1 MYDIIF
7 LGGGPAGYE
16 GALSASKRGLKTGVI
31 EKELPGGTCL
41 HRGCI
46 PTKSL
51 LNSVKIIKNLKTA
64 KKLGVKIEGYEIDIP
79 GMLKQKERVVSKLTR
94 GIDHLFAEN
103 GVDMIKGTGKVIA
116 PGVIEVD
123 GSDKYEAR
131 NIIISTGSSPAELP
145 HLKFDDEFIISS
157 DKALLIEDVPEKL
170 LVIGAGAIG
179 VEMGVIYSYLGSE
192 VTIVEIMDQII
203 PGSDRE
209 LSDMLAGE
217 LRKSRIKVLT
227 STSVSDPSINN
238 ATGKI
243 TFKVK
248 DDKGEH
254 EEEYSRAL
262 LSVGRKPN
270 SSDIFSSDI
279 GIELDKKGFI
289 VTGKNLKTGAEGI
302 YACGDVIGHPLL
314 AHKASHQ
321 AIAIVDFIL
330 DGKDIHEMVVPGA
343 VFTFPELASVGI
355 TEEEAKTKGI
365 DYKAGRFPYS
375 AGSRSN
381 AVEEKTGMVKVISDE
396 NNILLGAHILGAE
409 AGELL
414 PLLTYAVSKK
424 LKVTEFRDLVF
435 IHPTLSENVWEALG
449 EAGGYSIHI

>member
-1 MYDIIF
+1 MYDILF

-16 GALSASKRGLKTGVI
+16 GAISAGKRGLKTGVI
-31 EKELPGGTCL
+31 ESELPGGTCL
-41 HRGCI
+41 HWGCI

-51 LNSVKIIKNLKTA
+51 LNSVKIIKGIKTA
-64 KKLGVKIEGYEIDIP
+64 KKLGIQIEGYTVDVQ
-79 GMLKQKERVVSKLTR
+79 GMLKQKDRVVSKLTK
-94 GIDHLFAEN
+94 GILLLLEEN
-103 GVDMIKGTGKVIA
+103 KVDLIKGRGRITS

-123 GSDKYEAR
+123 SGVTLEAK
-131 NIIISTGSSPAELP
+131 NIVISTGSSPAELP
-145 HLKFDDEFIISS
+145 HLKFDHEFIISS
-157 DKALLIEDVPEKL
+157 DDALLVTDVPEKL
-170 LVIGAGAIG
+170 LIIGAGAIG

-227 STSVSDPSINN
+227 STSV
-238 ATGKI
+238 TGPAIDREKGTI
-243 TFKVK
+243 SFTIK
-248 DDKGEH
+248 DDQGERN
-254 EEEYSRAL
+254 EVFSRAL

-270 SSDIFSSDI
+270 TLDIFDDAI
-279 GIELDKKGFI
+279 GIELDQRGFI
-289 VTGKNLKTGAEGI
+289 KTGKNLTTGIEGI
-302 YACGDVIGHPLL
+302 FACGDVIGHPLL

-321 AIAIVDFIL
+321 AIAIVDHIA
-330 DGKDIHEMVVPGA
+330 DGKEIHEMTIPGA

-355 TEEEAKTKGI
+355 TEEDANKKGI
-365 DYKAGRFPYS
+365 EYKTGKFPYS

-381 AVEEKTGMVKVISDE
+381 AVEEKTGLVKVITDK
-396 NNILLGAHILGAE
+396 NNVLLGAHILGAE

-414 PLLTYAVSKK
+414 PILTYAVSKG
-424 LKVTEFRDLVF
+424 LKADEFKDLVF

>member
-1 MYDIIF
+1 MYDILF

-16 GALSASKRGLKTGVI
+16 GAISAGKRGLKTGVI

-51 LNSVKIIKNLKTA
+51 LNSVKIIKVIKTA
-64 KKLGVKIEGYEIDIP
+64 KKLGVKINDYEIDVQ
-79 GMLKQKERVVSKLTR
+79 GMLKQKERVVSKLTK
-94 GIDHLFAEN
+94 GILHLLAEN
-103 GVDMIKGTGKVIA
+103 NVDLIKGSGRITSPGIVEVDSGETHEAKNIVIA
-116 PGVIEVD
+116 
-123 GSDKYEAR
+123 
-131 NIIISTGSSPAELP
+131 TGSSPSQLP
-145 HLKFDDEFIISS
+145 DLKFDGEFIISS
-157 DKALLIEDVPEKL
+157 DDALLIKDIPEKL

-179 VEMGVIYSYLGSE
+179 VEMGLIYSYLGSE

-209 LSDMLAGE
+209 LSDILAGE

-227 STSVSDPSINN
+227 STSVYDPIIDREN
-238 ATGKI
+238 GKI
-243 TFKVK
+243 SFKIK
-248 DDKGEH
+248 DEKGER
-254 EEEYSRAL
+254 EDVFSKAL
-262 LSVGRKPN
+262 LSVGRIPN
-270 SSDIFSSDI
+270 TAGVFSPEI
-279 GIELDKKGFI
+279 GIELDKRGFI
-289 VTGKNLKTGAEGI
+289 KTGKNLKTGAEGT

-321 AIAIVDFIL
+321 AIAIVDHIL
-330 DGKDIHEMVVPGA
+330 DGKEIHEMTIPGA

-355 TEEEAKTKGI
+355 TEEEAKVRGI
-365 DYKAGRFPYS
+365 EYKTGRFPYS

-381 AVEEKTGMVKVISDE
+381 AVEEKTGLVKIIAGMD
-396 NNILLGAHILGAE
+396 NILLGAHILGAG

-414 PLLTYAVSKK
+414 PILTLAVSKGMK
-424 LKVTEFRDLVF
+424 ADEFRELVF

-449 EAGGYSIHI
+449 EAGGFSIHI

>member
-16 GALSASKRGLKTGVI
+16 GAISAGKRGLKAGVI
-31 EKELPGGTCL
+31 EMELPGGTCL
-41 HRGCI
+41 QRGCI

-51 LNSVKIIKNLKTA
+51 LNSVKIIKNLKKA
-64 KKLGVKIEGYEIDIP
+64 KKLGVKIEGYEIDIQ

-94 GIDHLFAEN
+94 GIDHLFNEC
-103 GVDMIKGTGKVIA
+103 GVDLIKGRGKITA

-123 GSDKYEAR
+123 NGEKYEAK
-131 NIIISTGSSPAELP
+131 NIIIATGSSPAELP
-145 HLKFDDEFIISS
+145 HLKFDNEFIISS
-157 DKALLIEDVPEKL
+157 DDALLIKDVPEKL

-209 LSDMLAGE
+209 LSDMLAAE

-227 STSVSDPSINN
+227 STSASDPSIDLSN
-238 ATGKI
+238 GKI
-243 TFKVK
+243 SFKVK
-248 DDKGEH
+248 DDRGERK
-254 EEEYSRAL
+254 EEYSKVL
-262 LSVGRKPN
+262 LSVGRSPN
-270 SSDIFSSDI
+270 SSEIFSPGI
-279 GIELDKKGFI
+279 GIELDKRGFI
-289 VTGKNLKTGAEGI
+289 VTGGNLKTGADGI

-321 AIAIVDFIL
+321 AIAIVDHIL
-330 DGKDIHEMVVPGA
+330 DGKEIHDMVIPGA
-343 VFTFPELASVGI
+343 VFTFPELASVGL
-355 TEEEAKTKGI
+355 TEEEAKDMGI
-365 DYKAGRFPYS
+365 EYKVGRFPYS

-381 AVEEKTGMVKVISDE
+381 AVEEKSGMVKVISDKDDTL
-396 NNILLGAHILGAE
+396 IGAHILGAE
-409 AGELL
+409 AGELM
-414 PLLTYAVSKK
+414 PLLTYGISKK
-424 LKVTEFRDLVF
+424 MKTIEFRDLVF